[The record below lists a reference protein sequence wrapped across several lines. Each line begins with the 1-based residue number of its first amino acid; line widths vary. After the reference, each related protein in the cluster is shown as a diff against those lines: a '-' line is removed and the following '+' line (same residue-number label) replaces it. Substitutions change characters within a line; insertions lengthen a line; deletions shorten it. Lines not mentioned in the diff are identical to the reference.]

1 MTTIPI
7 PQTSPDYDHTRV
19 LERPDGFYWQDRETD
34 DVYGPFDTLLEA
46 VQDMQNHDGNGY
58 AEGETVEEAESE
70 IGMADWIDPETG
82 QPAEDTVEHPG
93 QQ

>member
-1 MTTIPI
+1 MNTIPI

-19 LERPDGFYWQDRETD
+19 MERPDGFYWQDKETD
-34 DVYGPFDTLLEA
+34 DVYGPFATLLEA

-58 AEGETVEEAESE
+58 GEGETVEEAESE

-82 QPAEDTVEHPG
+82 QPAEDTGEHPG